1 MPTTA
6 KGANVFHASQA
17 GIHADGDLN
26 DQGSNSGHEEQDQP
40 QTLNGDTPGPAGGAP
55 AHDSVTPHHDMALDM
70 ELA

>member
-26 DQGSNSGHEEQDQP
+26 DQGSNSGHEEQDRP
-40 QTLNGDTPGPAGGAP
+40 QVTLLAP
-55 AHDSVTPHHDMALDM
+55 
-70 ELA
+70 LAVLPPMTVLHIMIQHLTWN